1 MPFFHVLNVM
11 ESEERKRRY
20 EKGLY
25 EAGYYAVGT
34 G

>member
-1 MPFFHVLNVM
+1 MPFFHVI
-11 ESEERKRRY
+11 ESEERKRGY

-25 EAGYYAVGT
+25 ETGYYAVGT

>member
-1 MPFFHVLNVM
+1 MPFFHVM
-11 ESEERKRRY
+11 ESEERKRGY

-34 G
+34 E

>member
-1 MPFFHVLNVM
+1 MPFFHVK
-11 ESEERKRRY
+11 EAKERKRGY

-25 EAGYYAVGT
+25 ETGYYAVGT